1 MERSY
6 FDSRRRWLLK
16 KLPRASLFIAL
27 RYRIEFLRQLPTL
40 GEIFYAEF
48 SYKVGVKE
56 GMSILPSGGACLTV
70 WTEGGVIMG
79 GWGGRRPDVGSSGGS
94 RNDGLK
100 EEQWSGQQIGPE
112 GRREKVELWAE
123 P

>member
-16 KLPRASLFIAL
+16 KLPTASLFIAL

-56 GMSILPSGGACLTV
+56 GILILPSGGACLTV
-70 WTEGGVIMG
+70 WTEGGVTVG
-79 GWGGRRPDVGSSGGS
+79 GWGRRPPSVETLAEMTVLK
-94 RNDGLK
+94 RNNGLGNKLDPK
-100 EEQWSGQQIGPE
+100 EE
-112 GRREKVELWAE
+112 EKVEFGAE
-123 P
+123 L